1 MAGVYP
7 YPHIALSLNIVFR
20 STPDIAYIIGSNR
33 TVGNVR

>member
-20 STPDIAYIIGSNR
+20 STLDIAYTIC
-33 TVGNVR
+33 